1 MRQSFRRLLLVPLLA
16 ASFLLSGFSPSATAS
31 AASVLSLTATSN
43 PSGNYVAL
51 NWTNSDKSQPYSYML
66 YSKSAHEST
75 FQSIPAKDHAK
86 VLNIYPVVAPIVSF
100 TTWEGKNY
108 TLPKSASLKMWME
121 TPNEYDSKGYGK
133 GLISVDTVSISD
145 FNASPDAYLKNA
157 DGSYKYDVLY
167 FGAWDAFASQD
178 LSAAAETKTDAFIK
192 TGRGV
197 LFGHDTMVD
206 NDTISMPNFFKLAH
220 YCDIQTI
227 PHYTVLGSAQIKVA
241 KKGLLTNYPWKIGD
255 VGTVLNVPLSHS
267 NQLAFGDVWMTYQ
280 QPYTYPNSTAATG
293 SGGQGTNTFYLTSW
307 SNCAMIQTGHSNGE
321 ATPDEQR
328 VTANTLFYL
337 AQITT
342 DTSWN
347 DHKGQDLDAPDEPTI
362 SGVTHNSNRTQYTV
376 QYSSQDNATGYQYYV
391 EATGQNDGAKY
402 DSPVISTS
410 LKTGMKGYSIVVD
423 SKPNTVPDGSITA
436 TSDSYTFSRP
446 SGSSF
451 YIHVAAVDKAGNISS
466 VAHYPVDELVSMT
479 HPVSISYAIDPNSNM
494 PFTTPDIPITNHSTF
509 PVKVSVVGLK
519 ATSGI
524 GDAAPTSYSDW
535 NRLTAAQTGSGIA
548 LGVRIKETSGSGW
561 TVINRAVPVYAGDL
575 MSEVPLGTLGAN
587 GASGNLA
594 LTAKFGLAW
603 ANARTVSHELT
614 LDFTIRI
621 KQIILK
627 IWKQAEWA
635 ENVLHSVTFYFQ

>member
-1 MRQSFRRLLLVPLLA
+1 MKQSFRRLFLVPLLA
-16 ASFLLSGFSPSATAS
+16 AGILLSGASP
-31 AASVLSLTATSN
+31 ASVLTLTATPN

-75 FQSIPAKDHAK
+75 FQSIPAKDRAK
-86 VLNIYPVVAPIVSF
+86 VLNIYPVVTPTVSF
-100 TTWEGKNY
+100 TTWQGKSY

-121 TPNEYDSKGYGK
+121 TPNGYDSKGYGK
-133 GLISVDTVSISD
+133 SLISVDTVSIAD
-145 FNASPDAYLKNA
+145 FNANQDAYLKNA

-167 FGAWDAFASQD
+167 FGAWDSNGNQD
-178 LSAAAETKTDAFIK
+178 LSATAESRTDAFIK

-197 LFGHDTMVD
+197 LFGHDTMVS
-206 NDTISMPNFFKLAH
+206 NDRISMPNFYKLAH
-220 YCDIQTI
+220 YCNIQTI
-227 PHYTVLGSAQIKVA
+227 PKYTILGGTQIKVS

-280 QPYTYPNSTAATG
+280 QPYAYPNSTEANG

-347 DHKGQDLDAPDEPTI
+347 DHKGQDLDAPNKPAI
-362 SGVTHNSNRTQYTV
+362 SGVTHNFDRTQYTV
-376 QYSSQDNATGYQYYV
+376 NYSSQDNATGYQYYV

-402 DSPVISTS
+402 DSPVVSSS
-410 LKTGMKGYSIVVD
+410 LKAGMKGYSIVVD
-423 SKPNTVPDGSITA
+423 DKPDTVPDGTITT

-451 YIHVAAVDKAGNISS
+451 YIHIAAVDNAGNIST
-466 VAHYPVDELVSMT
+466 VTHYHTDELVSVT
-479 HPVSISYAIDPNSNM
+479 HPISIGYAIDPNSNT
-494 PFTTPDIPITNHSTF
+494 PFTAPDIPITNHSTF
-509 PVKVSVVGLK
+509 PVRVSVAGLK
-519 ATSGI
+519 ATAGI

-535 NRLTAAQTGSGIA
+535 NCLTAAQTGNGIA
-548 LGVRIKETSGSGW
+548 LGVGISKTAGSGW
-561 TVINRAVPVYAGDL
+561 TAVDRVTPVYSGDL
-575 MSEVPLGTLGAN
+575 VSEVPLGMLGAN
-587 GASGNLA
+587 GAAGNRV
-594 LTAKFGLAW
+594 LT
-603 ANARTVSHELT
+603 
-614 LDFTIRI
+614 
-621 KQIILK
+621 
-627 IWKQAEWA
+627 
-635 ENVLHSVTFYFQ
+635 

>member
-1 MRQSFRRLLLVPLLA
+1 MRQSFRRLLIVPLLA

-31 AASVLSLTATSN
+31 AASVLTLTATPN

-75 FQSIPAKDHAK
+75 FQSIPAKDNAK
-86 VLNIYPVVAPIVSF
+86 VLNIYPVVAPTVSF
-100 TTWEGKNY
+100 TTWDGKSY

-133 GLISVDTVSISD
+133 GLISVDTVSITD
-145 FNASPDAYLKNA
+145 FNANPDAYLKNA

-178 LSAAAETKTDAFIK
+178 LSAAAEAKTDAFIK

-227 PHYTVLGSAQIKVA
+227 PHYTVLGSSQIKVS
-241 KKGLLTNYPWKIGD
+241 KKGLLTNYPWTIGD
-255 VGTVLNVPLSHS
+255 VGTALNVPLSHS

-307 SNCAMIQTGHSNGE
+307 SNCAMIQTGHSNGD

-347 DHKGQDLDAPDEPTI
+347 DHKGQDLDAPDKPAI
-362 SGVTHNSNRTQYTV
+362 SSVTHNSDRTQYTV
-376 QYSSQDNATGYQYYV
+376 NYSSQDNATGYQYYV
-391 EATGQNDGAKY
+391 ETTGQNDGAKY

-423 SKPNTVPDGSITA
+423 NNPNTVPDGSITT
-436 TSDSYTFSRP
+436 TSGSYTFSRP
-446 SGSSF
+446 SGSNF
-451 YIHVAAVDKAGNISS
+451 YIHIAAVDNAGNVSS
-466 VAHYPVDELVSMT
+466 IAHYPVDELVSVT
-479 HPVSISYAIDPNSNM
+479 HPASIGYTIDPNSDT
-494 PFTTPDIPITNHSTF
+494 PFTAPDIPITNHSTF
-509 PVKVSVVGLK
+509 PVGVSVAGLK

-524 GDAAPTSYSDW
+524 GDAAPTAYSDW
-535 NRLTAAQTGSGIA
+535 NSLTVAQTGNGIA
-548 LGVRIKETSGSGW
+548 LGVGISKTAGSGW
-561 TVINRAVPVYAGDL
+561 TAVDRATPVYSGNLA
-575 MSEVPLGTLGAN
+575 SEVPLGTLGAN

-614 LDFTIRI
+614 LDFTI
-621 KQIILK
+621 
-627 IWKQAEWA
+627 AD
-635 ENVLHSVTFYFQ
+635 

>member
-1 MRQSFRRLLLVPLLA
+1 MRQSFRRLFLVPLLA
-16 ASFLLSGFSPSATAS
+16 AGILLSGASPAFAAS
-31 AASVLSLTATSN
+31 AASVLTLTATPN
-43 PSGNYVAL
+43 PSANDVAL

-75 FQSIPAKDHAK
+75 FQSIPAKDSAK
-86 VLNIYPVVAPIVSF
+86 VLNIYPVVDPTVSF
-100 TTWEGKNY
+100 TTWQGKSY
-108 TLPKSASLKMWME
+108 TLPKSASLKMWLE

-133 GLISVDTVSISD
+133 GLISVDAVSIAD
-145 FNASPDAYLKNA
+145 FNVSPDAYLKNA

-178 LSAAAETKTDAFIK
+178 LSATAETKTDAFIK

-227 PHYTVLGSAQIKVA
+227 PHYTVLGSSQIKVS

-255 VGTVLNVPLSHS
+255 VGTVLNVPMSHS

-280 QPYTYPNSTAATG
+280 PPYTYNGSAEATG

-347 DHKGQDLDAPDEPTI
+347 DHKGQDLDAPDEPAI
-362 SGVTHNSNRTQYTV
+362 SGVTHNYDRTQYTV
-376 QYSSQDNATGYQYYV
+376 NYSSQDNATGYQYYV

-402 DSPVISTS
+402 DSPVVSAS

-423 SKPNTVPDGSITA
+423 DKPDTVPDRSITT
-436 TSDSYTFSRP
+436 TSGSYTFSRP
-446 SGSSF
+446 SGSGF
-451 YIHVAAVDKAGNISS
+451 YIHIAAVDKSGNISS
-466 VAHYPVDELVSMT
+466 VTHYHTDELVSVT
-479 HPVSISYAIDPNSNM
+479 HPVSIGYSIDPNSNT
-494 PFTTPDIPITNHSTF
+494 PFTAPDIPITNHSTF
-509 PVKVSVVGLK
+509 PVRVSVAGLK

-524 GDAAPTSYSDW
+524 GDTVPTAYSDW
-535 NRLTAAQTGSGIA
+535 NSLTAAQTGSGIA
-548 LGVRIKETSGSGW
+548 LGVGISKTGGSGW
-561 TVINRAVPVYAGDL
+561 TAVDRAMPVYTGDL
-575 MSEVPLGTLGAN
+575 ASEVPLGTLGAN

-594 LTAKFGLAW
+594 LAAKFGLAW
-603 ANARTVSHELT
+603 ANARTVSHELI
-614 LDFTIRI
+614 LNFTI
-621 KQIILK
+621 
-627 IWKQAEWA
+627 
-635 ENVLHSVTFYFQ
+635 TD

>member
-1 MRQSFRRLLLVPLLA
+1 MRQSFRRFFLVPLLA
-16 ASFLLSGFSPSATAS
+16 AGILLSGASPAFAASATS
-31 AASVLSLTATSN
+31 ALTLTATPN

-75 FQSIPAKDHAK
+75 FQSIPAKDSAK
-86 VLNIYPVVAPIVSF
+86 VLNIYPVVTPTVSF
-100 TTWEGKNY
+100 TTWDGKSY

-121 TPNEYDSKGYGK
+121 TPNGYDSKGYGK
-133 GLISVDTVSISD
+133 GLISVDAVSISD
-145 FNASPDAYLKNA
+145 FNANPDAYLKNA

-167 FGAWDAFASQD
+167 FGAWDSNGNQD
-178 LSAAAETKTDAFIK
+178 LSDSAESKTDAFIK

-197 LFGHDTMVD
+197 LFGHDTMVS
-206 NDTISMPNFFKLAH
+206 NDVISMPNFFKLAH

-227 PHYTVLGSAQIKVA
+227 PHYTVLGSSQIKVF
-241 KKGLLTNYPWKIGD
+241 KKGLLTNYPWTIGD
-255 VGTVLNVPLSHS
+255 VGTVLNVPMSHS

-347 DHKGQDLDAPDEPTI
+347 DHKGQDLDVPDKPTI
-362 SGVTHNSNRTQYTV
+362 SGVTHNSGRTQYTV
-376 QYSSQDNATGYQYYV
+376 NYSSEDNATGYQYYV
-391 EATGQNDGAKY
+391 EATGQNDGVKY
-402 DSPVISTS
+402 DSPVVSTS

-423 SKPNTVPDGSITA
+423 DNPDTVPDGSITT
-436 TSDSYTFSRP
+436 TSDSFTFSRP

-451 YIHVAAVDKAGNISS
+451 YIHIAAVDNAGNIST
-466 VAHYPVDELVSMT
+466 VTHYHTDELVSVT
-479 HPVSISYAIDPNSNM
+479 HPVSTSYAIDPNSNT
-494 PFTTPDIPITNHSTF
+494 PFTAPDIPIINHSTF
-509 PVKVSVVGLK
+509 PVKVSVAGLK

-524 GDAAPTSYSDW
+524 GDAAPSSYSDW
-535 NRLTAAQTGSGIA
+535 NNLTAAQTGSGIA
-548 LGVRIKETSGSGW
+548 LGVGIRETAGSGW
-561 TVINRAVPVYAGDL
+561 TAVDRAMPVYTGDL
-575 MSEVPLGTLGAN
+575 ASEVSLGTLGAN

-603 ANARTVSHELT
+603 ANAKTVSHELT
-614 LDFTIRI
+614 LDFTI
-621 KQIILK
+621 
-627 IWKQAEWA
+627 AD
-635 ENVLHSVTFYFQ
+635 

>member
-1 MRQSFRRLLLVPLLA
+1 MRRSFRRFFLVPLLA
-16 ASFLLSGFSPSATAS
+16 AGILLSGASPALAAS
-31 AASVLSLTATSN
+31 AASVLSLTATPN

-75 FQSIPAKDHAK
+75 FQSIPAKDSAK
-86 VLNIYPVVAPIVSF
+86 VLNIYPVVAPTISF
-100 TTWEGKNY
+100 KTWDGKSY

-121 TPNEYDSKGYGK
+121 TPNTYDSKGYGK
-133 GLISVDTVSISD
+133 GLISVDTVSISN
-145 FNASPDAYLKNA
+145 FNANPDTYLKNA

-167 FGAWDAFASQD
+167 FGAWDSNGNQD
-178 LSAAAETKTDAFIK
+178 LSVAAESKTDAFIK

-206 NDTISMPNFFKLAH
+206 NDQISMPNFFKLAH

-227 PHYTVLGSAQIKVA
+227 PHYTVFGSSQIKVT
-241 KKGLLTNYPWKIGD
+241 KKGLLTNYPWKMGD
-255 VGTVLNVPLSHS
+255 VGMALNVSMSHS

-280 QPYTYPNSTAATG
+280 QPYTYSGSTETTG
-293 SGGQGTNTFYLTSW
+293 QNGQGTNTFYLTSW
-307 SNCAMIQTGHSNGE
+307 SNCAMIQTGHSDGE

-347 DHKGQDLDAPDEPTI
+347 DHKGQDLDAPDKPTI
-362 SGVTHNSNRTQYTV
+362 SSVTHNSDRTQYTV
-376 QYSSQDNATGYQYYV
+376 NYSAQDNATGYQYYV

-402 DSPVISTS
+402 DFPVISTS

-423 SKPNTVPDGSITA
+423 NKPDTAPDGNITT

-451 YIHVAAVDKAGNISS
+451 YIHIAAVDNAGNVSS
-466 VAHYPVDELVSMT
+466 VTHYPVDELVSVT
-479 HPVSISYAIDPNSNM
+479 HPVSISYAIDPNSST
-494 PFTTPDIPITNHSTF
+494 PFTAPDIPITNHSTF
-509 PVKVSVVGLK
+509 PVRVSIAGLK

-524 GDAAPTSYSDW
+524 GDATPTSYSDW
-535 NRLTAAQTGSGIA
+535 NRLTVAQTGSGIA
-548 LGVRIKETSGSGW
+548 LGVEISKTAGSGW
-561 TVINRAVPVYAGDL
+561 TKVDRDTPVYRDDL
-575 MSEVPLGTLGAN
+575 ASEVPLGTLGAN

-603 ANARTVSHELT
+603 VKTTNVSHELT
-614 LDFTIRI
+614 LNFTI
-621 KQIILK
+621 
-627 IWKQAEWA
+627 
-635 ENVLHSVTFYFQ
+635 TD

>member
-1 MRQSFRRLLLVPLLA
+1 LRQSFRQLFLIPLLVA
-16 ASFLLSGFSPSATAS
+16 GILLSGGSPSFAAS
-31 AASVLSLTATSN
+31 AASVLTLTATPN

-66 YSKSAHEST
+66 YSKSVHEST
-75 FQSIPAKDHAK
+75 FQSIPAKDSAK
-86 VLNIYPVVAPIVSF
+86 VLNIYPVVTPTVSF
-100 TTWEGKNY
+100 TTWQGKSY

-133 GLISVDTVSISD
+133 GLISVDTVSISN
-145 FNASPDAYLKNA
+145 FNANPDAYLKNA
-157 DGSYKYDVLY
+157 DGSYRYDVLY
-167 FGAWDAFASQD
+167 FGAWDSNGNQD
-178 LSAAAETKTDAFIK
+178 LTATAETKTDAFIK

-206 NDTISMPNFFKLAH
+206 NDRISMPNFFKLAH
-220 YCDIQTI
+220 YCNIQTI
-227 PHYTVLGSAQIKVA
+227 PKYTILGGAQIKVA

-267 NQLAFGDVWMTYQ
+267 NQLSFGDVWMTYQ
-280 QPYTYPNSTAATG
+280 QPYTYSGSAEATG

-307 SNCAMIQTGHSNGE
+307 SNCAMIQTGHSDGE

-347 DHKGQDLDAPDEPTI
+347 DHKGQDLDAPYKPAI
-362 SGVTHNSNRTQYTV
+362 SSVTHNSDRTQYTV
-376 QYSSQDNATGYQYYV
+376 NYSSQDSATGYQYYV
-391 EATGQNDGAKY
+391 EATGQNDGVKY

-423 SKPNTVPDGSITA
+423 NSPDTVPDGSITT
-436 TSDSYTFSRP
+436 TSGSYTFSRP

-451 YIHVAAVDKAGNISS
+451 YIHIAAVDNAGNISA
-466 VAHYPVDELVSMT
+466 VAHYHTDELVSVT
-479 HPVSISYAIDPNSNM
+479 HPVSIGYSIDPNSDT
-494 PFTTPDIPITNHSTF
+494 PFNAPNIPITNNSTF
-509 PVKVSVVGLK
+509 PVRVSVAGLK
-519 ATSGI
+519 ATAGI
-524 GDAAPTSYSDW
+524 GDTSPTSYSDW
-535 NRLTAAQTGSGIA
+535 NSLTAAQTGSEIA
-548 LGVRIKETSGSGW
+548 LGVRISTTAGSSW
-561 TVINRAVPVYAGDL
+561 TTVDRTTPVYTGDL
-575 MSEVPLGTLGAN
+575 ASEVPLGTLGAN

-603 ANARTVSHELT
+603 ANARTVSHQLT
-614 LDFTIRI
+614 LDFNIGD
-621 KQIILK
+621 
-627 IWKQAEWA
+627 
-635 ENVLHSVTFYFQ
+635 

>member
-1 MRQSFRRLLLVPLLA
+1 LRQSFRRLFLVPLLVA
-16 ASFLLSGFSPSATAS
+16 EILLSGASPAFAAS
-31 AASVLSLTATSN
+31 AASVLTLTATPN

-66 YSKSAHEST
+66 YSKSAHESN
-75 FQSIPAKDHAK
+75 FQSIPAKDSAK
-86 VLNIYPVVAPIVSF
+86 VLNVYPIVDPTVSF
-100 TTWEGKNY
+100 TTWQGKSY

-121 TPNEYDSKGYGK
+121 TPNEYDFKGYGK
-133 GLISVDTVSISD
+133 GLISVDTVSIAD
-145 FNASPDAYLKNA
+145 FNANPDAYLKNA

-178 LSAAAETKTDAFIK
+178 LSATAESKTDAFIK

-206 NDTISMPNFFKLAH
+206 NDGISMPNFFKLAH

-227 PHYTVLGSAQIKVA
+227 PHYTVLGSSQIKVS

-255 VGTVLNVPLSHS
+255 VGTVLNVPMSHS

-280 QPYTYPNSTAATG
+280 SPYTYNGSAEATG
-293 SGGQGTNTFYLTSW
+293 QNGQGTNTFYLTSW

-347 DHKGQDLDAPDEPTI
+347 DHKGQDLDAPDEPSI
-362 SGVTHNSNRTQYTV
+362 SGVTHNSGRTQYTV
-376 QYSSQDNATGYQYYV
+376 NYSSQDNATGYQYYV

-423 SKPNTVPDGSITA
+423 NKPDTVPGGSITT
-436 TSDSYTFSRP
+436 TSGNYTFSRP

-451 YIHVAAVDKAGNISS
+451 YIHIAAVDNAGNISS
-466 VAHYPVDELVSMT
+466 VAHYPVDELVSVT
-479 HPVSISYAIDPNSNM
+479 HPVSIGYVIDPNSDT
-494 PFTTPDIPITNHSTF
+494 PFTAPDIPITNHSTF
-509 PVKVSVVGLK
+509 PVRVSVAGLK
-519 ATSGI
+519 AVSGI
-524 GDAAPTSYSDW
+524 GDAAPTFYSDW
-535 NRLTAAQTGSGIA
+535 NSLRAAQTGSGIA
-548 LGVRIKETSGSGW
+548 LGVGIRKTAGSGW
-561 TVINRAVPVYAGDL
+561 TAVDRAMPVYTSDL
-575 MSEVPLGTLGAN
+575 ASEVSLGTLGAN
-587 GASGNLA
+587 GAAGNLA

-614 LDFTIRI
+614 LNFTI
-621 KQIILK
+621 
-627 IWKQAEWA
+627 
-635 ENVLHSVTFYFQ
+635 TD

>member
-1 MRQSFRRLLLVPLLA
+1 LRQSFRRLFLVPLLA
-16 ASFLLSGFSPSATAS
+16 AGFLLSGFSSSVTAS
-31 AASVLSLTATSN
+31 AASVLTLTATPN

-51 NWTNSDKSQPYSYML
+51 NWTNGDKSQPYSYML

-75 FQSIPAKDHAK
+75 FQSIPAKDRAK
-86 VLNIYPVVAPIVSF
+86 VLNIYPIVAPTVSF
-100 TTWEGKNY
+100 TTWQGKSY

-145 FNASPDAYLKNA
+145 FNANPDAYLKNA
-157 DGSYKYDVLY
+157 DGTYKYDVLY

-178 LSAAAETKTDAFIK
+178 LSAAAESKTDAFIK

-206 NDTISMPNFFKLAH
+206 NDRISMPNFFKLAH
-220 YCDIQTI
+220 YCNIQTI
-227 PHYTVLGSAQIKVA
+227 PKYTILGGTQIKVS

-255 VGTVLNVPLSHS
+255 MGTVLNVPMSHS

-280 QPYTYPNSTAATG
+280 PPYTYSGSAKATG

-347 DHKGQDLDAPDEPTI
+347 DHKGQDLDVPDKPVI
-362 SGVTHNSNRTQYTV
+362 SSVTHNSDRTQYTV
-376 QYSSQDNATGYQYYV
+376 NYSSQDNATGYQYYV
-391 EATGQNDGAKY
+391 QATGQNDGAKY

-410 LKTGMKGYSIVVD
+410 LGTGMKGYSIVVD
-423 SKPNTVPDGSITA
+423 DKTDTTPDGNITT

-451 YIHVAAVDKAGNISS
+451 YIHIAAVDNAGNVSS
-466 VAHYPVDELVSMT
+466 VTHYPVDELVSVT
-479 HPVSISYAIDPNSNM
+479 HPVSISYAIDPNSST
-494 PFTTPDIPITNHSTF
+494 PFTAPDIPITNHSTF
-509 PVKVSVVGLK
+509 PVRVSIAGLK
-519 ATSGI
+519 ATSKI
-524 GDAAPTSYSDW
+524 SDAVPTSYSDW
-535 NRLTAAQTGSGIA
+535 NSLTTAQTGSGIA
-548 LGVRIKETSGSGW
+548 LGVGIGKTAGSGW
-561 TVINRAVPVYAGDL
+561 TKVDRDTPIYRDDL
-575 MSEVPLGTLGAN
+575 ASEVSLGTLGAN

-603 ANARTVSHELT
+603 ANARTVSHELI
-614 LDFTIRI
+614 LNF
-621 KQIILK
+621 QIG
-627 IWKQAEWA
+627 
-635 ENVLHSVTFYFQ
+635 N

>member
-1 MRQSFRRLLLVPLLA
+1 MRQSFRRLFLVPLLA
-16 ASFLLSGFSPSATAS
+16 AGILLSGASPALAAS

-43 PSGNYVAL
+43 PSGNYVSL

-75 FQSIPAKDHAK
+75 FQSIPAKDSAK
-86 VLNIYPVVAPIVSF
+86 VLNIYPIVTPTISF
-100 TTWEGKNY
+100 TTWQGKSY

-121 TPNEYDSKGYGK
+121 TPNGYDSKGYGK

-145 FNASPDAYLKNA
+145 FNANPDAYLINA
-157 DGSYKYDVLY
+157 NGSYKYDVLY
-167 FGAWDAFASQD
+167 FGAWDSNGSQD
-178 LSAAAETKTDAFIK
+178 LSAAAESKTDAFIK

-197 LFGHDTMVD
+197 LFGHDTMVE
-206 NDTISMPNFFKLAH
+206 NDGISMPNFFKLAH
-220 YCDIQTI
+220 YCNIQTI
-227 PHYTVLGSAQIKVA
+227 PKYTILGGTQIKVS

-280 QPYTYPNSTAATG
+280 QPYAYPNSTEANG

-347 DHKGQDLDAPDEPTI
+347 DHKGQDLDAPDKPAI
-362 SGVTHNSNRTQYTV
+362 SGVTHNFDRTQYTV
-376 QYSSQDNATGYQYYV
+376 NYFSQDNATGYQYYV

-402 DSPVISTS
+402 DSPVVSSS
-410 LKTGMKGYSIVVD
+410 LKAGMKGYSIVVD
-423 SKPNTVPDGSITA
+423 DKPDTVPDGTITT

-451 YIHVAAVDKAGNISS
+451 YIHIAAVDNAGNIST
-466 VAHYPVDELVSMT
+466 VTHYHTDELVSVT
-479 HPVSISYAIDPNSNM
+479 HPVSISYAIDPNSNT
-494 PFTTPDIPITNHSTF
+494 PFTAPDIPITNHSTF
-509 PVKVSVVGLK
+509 PVKVSVAGLK

-524 GDAAPTSYSDW
+524 GDTAPTSYSDW
-535 NRLTAAQTGSGIA
+535 NSLTAAQTGSGIA
-548 LGVRIKETSGSGW
+548 LGVGINKTAGSGW
-561 TVINRAVPVYAGDL
+561 TAVDRDTPIYTGDL
-575 MSEVPLGTLGAN
+575 ASEVPLGTLGAN
-587 GASGNLA
+587 GASGNLT

-603 ANARTVSHELT
+603 TKATNVSHELT
-614 LDFTIRI
+614 LNFTI
-621 KQIILK
+621 
-627 IWKQAEWA
+627 AD
-635 ENVLHSVTFYFQ
+635 

>member
-1 MRQSFRRLLLVPLLA
+1 MRQSFRRLFLVPLLA
-16 ASFLLSGFSPSATAS
+16 AGILLSGASPAFAAS
-31 AASVLSLTATSN
+31 AAPVLSLTATPN

-51 NWTNSDKSQPYSYML
+51 NWTNNDKSQPYSYML

-75 FQSIPAKDHAK
+75 FQSIPAKDRAK
-86 VLNIYPVVAPIVSF
+86 VLNIYPVVEPTISF
-100 TTWEGKNY
+100 TTWDGKSY

-145 FNASPDAYLKNA
+145 FNANPDAYLKNA

-178 LSAAAETKTDAFIK
+178 LSAAAESKTDAFIK

-227 PHYTVLGSAQIKVA
+227 SHYTVLGSSQIKVS

-255 VGTVLNVPLSHS
+255 VGTVLNVPMSHS

-280 QPYTYPNSTAATG
+280 PPYTYSGSAEATG

-347 DHKGQDLDAPDEPTI
+347 DHKGQDLDAPDKPAI
-362 SGVTHNSNRTQYTV
+362 SSVTHNSDRTQYTV
-376 QYSSQDNATGYQYYV
+376 NYSSQDNATGYQYYV

-402 DSPVISTS
+402 DSPVVSTS

-423 SKPNTVPDGSITA
+423 NRPDTVPDGSITT
-436 TSDSYTFSRP
+436 TSGSYTFSRP

-451 YIHVAAVDKAGNISS
+451 YIHIAAVDNAGNISA
-466 VAHYPVDELVSMT
+466 VANYHTDELVSVT
-479 HPVSISYAIDPNSNM
+479 HPVSISYAIDPNSNT
-494 PFTTPDIPITNHSTF
+494 PFTAPDIPIINNSTF
-509 PVKVSVVGLK
+509 PVGVSVAGLK
-519 ATSGI
+519 ATAGI

-535 NRLTAAQTGSGIA
+535 NSLTAAQTGNGMA
-548 LGVRIKETSGSGW
+548 LGVGISKTAGTGW
-561 TVINRAVPVYAGDL
+561 TAVDRATPVYSGELA
-575 MSEVPLGTLGAN
+575 SEVPLGTLGAN

-603 ANARTVSHELT
+603 ANAKTVSHELT
-614 LDFTIRI
+614 LDFTI
-621 KQIILK
+621 
-627 IWKQAEWA
+627 AD
-635 ENVLHSVTFYFQ
+635 

>member
-1 MRQSFRRLLLVPLLA
+1 MPLLA
-16 ASFLLSGFSPSATAS
+16 AGFLLSGFSSSVTAS
-31 AASVLSLTATSN
+31 AASVLTLTATPN

-51 NWTNSDKSQPYSYML
+51 NWTNGDKSQPYSYML

-75 FQSIPAKDHAK
+75 FQSIPAKDRAK
-86 VLNIYPVVAPIVSF
+86 VLNIYPIVAPTVSF
-100 TTWEGKNY
+100 TTWQGKSY

-145 FNASPDAYLKNA
+145 FNANPDAYLKNA
-157 DGSYKYDVLY
+157 DGTYKYDVLY

-178 LSAAAETKTDAFIK
+178 LSAAAESKTDAFIK

-206 NDTISMPNFFKLAH
+206 NDRISMPNFFKLAH
-220 YCDIQTI
+220 YCNIQTI
-227 PHYTVLGSAQIKVA
+227 PKYTILGGTQIKVS

-255 VGTVLNVPLSHS
+255 MGTVLNVPMSHS

-280 QPYTYPNSTAATG
+280 PPYTYSGSAKATG

-347 DHKGQDLDAPDEPTI
+347 DHKGQDLDVPDKPVI
-362 SGVTHNSNRTQYTV
+362 SSVTHNSDRTQYTV
-376 QYSSQDNATGYQYYV
+376 NYSSQDNATGYQYYV
-391 EATGQNDGAKY
+391 QATGQNDGAKY

-410 LKTGMKGYSIVVD
+410 LGTGMKGYSIVVD
-423 SKPNTVPDGSITA
+423 DKTDTTPDGNITT

-451 YIHVAAVDKAGNISS
+451 YIHIAAVDNAGNVSS
-466 VAHYPVDELVSMT
+466 VTHYPVDELVSVT
-479 HPVSISYAIDPNSNM
+479 HPVSISYAIDPNSST
-494 PFTTPDIPITNHSTF
+494 PFTAPDIPITNHSTF
-509 PVKVSVVGLK
+509 PVRVSIAGLK
-519 ATSGI
+519 ATSKI
-524 GDAAPTSYSDW
+524 SDAVPTSYSDW
-535 NRLTAAQTGSGIA
+535 NSLTTAQTGSGIA
-548 LGVRIKETSGSGW
+548 LGVGIGKTAGSGW
-561 TVINRAVPVYAGDL
+561 TKVDRDTPIYRDDL
-575 MSEVPLGTLGAN
+575 ASEVSLGTLGAN

-603 ANARTVSHELT
+603 ANARTVSHELI
-614 LDFTIRI
+614 LNF
-621 KQIILK
+621 QIG
-627 IWKQAEWA
+627 
-635 ENVLHSVTFYFQ
+635 N

>member
-1 MRQSFRRLLLVPLLA
+1 MRQSFRRLFLVPLLA
-16 ASFLLSGFSPSATAS
+16 ASLLFTGIVPGVAAS
-31 AASVLSLTATSN
+31 AASVLTLTATPN

-66 YSKSAHEST
+66 YSKSAHESN
-75 FQSIPAKDHAK
+75 FQSIPAKDSAK
-86 VLNIYPVVAPIVSF
+86 VLNIYPIVTPTVSF
-100 TTWEGKNY
+100 TTWQGKSY

-145 FNASPDAYLKNA
+145 FNANPDVYLKNP
-157 DGSYKYDVLY
+157 DGTYKYDVLY

-178 LSAAAETKTDAFIK
+178 LSVAAESKTDAFIK

-197 LFGHDTMVD
+197 LFGHDTMVE
-206 NDTISMPNFFKLAH
+206 NDGISMPNFFKLAH

-227 PHYTVLGSAQIKVA
+227 PHYTVLGSSQIKVS

-255 VGTVLNVPLSHS
+255 VGTVLNVPMSHS

-280 QPYTYPNSTAATG
+280 QPYTYPNSAEATG

-347 DHKGQDLDAPDEPTI
+347 DHKGQDLDAPNEPAI
-362 SGVTHNSNRTQYTV
+362 SSVTHNSGRTQYTV
-376 QYSSQDNATGYQYYV
+376 NYSSQDNATGYQYYV

-410 LKTGMKGYSIVVD
+410 LKAGIKGYSIVVD
-423 SKPNTVPDGSITA
+423 DKADTVPDGSITTTA
-436 TSDSYTFSRP
+436 NSYTFSRP

-451 YIHVAAVDKAGNISS
+451 YIHIAAVDNAGNTST
-466 VAHYPVDELVSMT
+466 VAHYPVDELVSVT
-479 HPVSISYAIDPNSNM
+479 HPVSVSYAIDPNSNT
-494 PFTTPDIPITNHSTF
+494 PFTAPDIPITNHSTF
-509 PVKVSVVGLK
+509 PIKVSVAGLK

-524 GDAAPTSYSDW
+524 GDAAPIAYSDW
-535 NRLTAAQTGSGIA
+535 NGLTAAQTGSGIA
-548 LGVRIKETSGSGW
+548 LGVGISKSADSGW
-561 TVINRAVPVYAGDL
+561 TAVDRTTPVYTGDL
-575 MSEVPLGTLGAN
+575 ASEVSLGTLGAN
-587 GASGNLA
+587 GASGDLT

-603 ANARTVSHELT
+603 ANAKTVSHELT
-614 LDFTIRI
+614 LDFEIGR
-621 KQIILK
+621 
-627 IWKQAEWA
+627 
-635 ENVLHSVTFYFQ
+635 

>member
-1 MRQSFRRLLLVPLLA
+1 MRHLFRRLFLVPLLA
-16 ASFLLSGFSPSATAS
+16 AGVLLSGASPAFAAS
-31 AASVLSLTATSN
+31 AVSVLTLTATPN

-75 FQSIPAKDHAK
+75 FQSIPAKDSAK
-86 VLNIYPVVAPIVSF
+86 VLNIYPVVTPTVSF
-100 TTWEGKNY
+100 TTWQGKSY

-145 FNASPDAYLKNA
+145 FNANPDAYLKNA

-178 LSAAAETKTDAFIK
+178 LSAAAESKTDAFIK

-206 NDTISMPNFFKLAH
+206 NDGISMPNFFKLAH

-227 PHYTVLGSAQIKVA
+227 PHYTVLGSSQIKVS

-255 VGTVLNVPLSHS
+255 VGTVLNVPMSHS

-280 QPYTYPNSTAATG
+280 PPYTYNGSAEATG

-347 DHKGQDLDAPDEPTI
+347 DHKGQDLDAPDRPAI
-362 SGVTHNSNRTQYTV
+362 SGITHNPDRTQYTV
-376 QYSSQDNATGYQYYV
+376 NYSSQDNATGYQYYV
-391 EATGQNDGAKY
+391 EATGQNDGVKY

-423 SKPNTVPDGSITA
+423 NKPDTVPDGSITTTA
-436 TSDSYTFSRP
+436 NSYTFPRP
-446 SGSSF
+446 SGNGF
-451 YIHVAAVDKAGNISS
+451 YIHIAAVDKAGNISA
-466 VAHYPVDELVSMT
+466 VTHYHTDELVSVT
-479 HPVSISYAIDPNSNM
+479 HPVSIGYSIDPNSNT
-494 PFTTPDIPITNHSTF
+494 PFTAPDIPITNNSTF
-509 PVKVSVVGLK
+509 PVRVSVAGLK

-535 NRLTAAQTGSGIA
+535 NSLTAAQTGSGIA
-548 LGVRIKETSGSGW
+548 LGVGISKTSGSGW
-561 TVINRAVPVYAGDL
+561 TAVDRETPVYTGNLA
-575 MSEVPLGTLGAN
+575 SEIPLGTLGAN

-603 ANARTVSHELT
+603 VKVTNVSHELT
-614 LDFTIRI
+614 LNFDI
-621 KQIILK
+621 
-627 IWKQAEWA
+627 
-635 ENVLHSVTFYFQ
+635 ND

>member
-1 MRQSFRRLLLVPLLA
+1 MRQSFRRFFLVPLLA
-16 ASFLLSGFSPSATAS
+16 AEVLLSSASPALAAS
-31 AASVLSLTATSN
+31 AASVLTLTATPN

-66 YSKSAHEST
+66 YSKSVHEST
-75 FQSIPAKDHAK
+75 FQSISAKDSAK
-86 VLNIYPVVAPIVSF
+86 VLNIYPVVTPTVSF
-100 TTWEGKNY
+100 TTWQGKSY

-133 GLISVDTVSISD
+133 GLVSVDAVPIAD
-145 FNASPDAYLKNA
+145 FNASPDIYLKNA

-167 FGAWDAFASQD
+167 FGAWDSNGNQD
-178 LSAAAETKTDAFIK
+178 LTATAETKTDAFIK

-206 NDTISMPNFFKLAH
+206 NDRIFMPNFFKLAH
-220 YCDIQTI
+220 YCNIQTI
-227 PHYTVLGSAQIKVA
+227 PKYTILGGTQIKVA

-280 QPYTYPNSTAATG
+280 QPYTYNGSAEATG
-293 SGGQGTNTFYLTSW
+293 SGRQGTNTFYLTNW
-307 SNCAMIQTGHSNGE
+307 SNCAMIQTGHSDSE

-347 DHKGQDLDAPDEPTI
+347 DHKGQDLDAPDKPTI
-362 SGVTHNSNRTQYTV
+362 SSVTHNSDRTQYTV
-376 QYSSQDNATGYQYYV
+376 NYSAQDNATGYQYYV
-391 EATGQNDGAKY
+391 EATGQNDGMKY

-410 LKTGMKGYSIVVD
+410 LETGIKDYSIMVD
-423 SKPNTVPDGSITA
+423 NSPDTVPDGSITT
-436 TSDSYTFSRP
+436 TSNSYTFSRP

-451 YIHVAAVDKAGNISS
+451 YIHIAAVDNAGNIST
-466 VAHYPVDELVSMT
+466 VVHYPVDELVSVT
-479 HPVSISYAIDPNSNM
+479 HPVSVSYSIDPNSDT
-494 PFTTPDIPITNHSTF
+494 PFAAPDIPITNRSTF
-509 PVKVSVVGLK
+509 PVRVSVVGLK
-519 ATSGI
+519 STAGI
-524 GDAAPTSYSDW
+524 GDASPTFCLDW
-535 NRLTAAQTGSGIA
+535 NSLTAAQTEGGMA
-548 LGVRIKETSGSGW
+548 LGVGIGKTAGSGW
-561 TVINRAVPVYAGDL
+561 TKVDRDAPVYTCDL
-575 MSEVPLGTLGAN
+575 ASEVPLGTLGAN

-614 LDFTIRI
+614 LDFEIGC
-621 KQIILK
+621 
-627 IWKQAEWA
+627 
-635 ENVLHSVTFYFQ
+635 

>member
-1 MRQSFRRLLLVPLLA
+1 MRRSFRRLFLAPLLA
-16 ASFLLSGFSPSATAS
+16 AGVLLSGASPALAAS
-31 AASVLSLTATSN
+31 AASVLTLTATPN
-43 PSGNYVAL
+43 PSGNFVAL

-75 FQSIPAKDHAK
+75 FQSIPAKDSAK
-86 VLNIYPVVAPIVSF
+86 VLNIYPVVDSTVSF
-100 TTWEGKNY
+100 TTWQGQSY

-145 FNASPDAYLKNA
+145 FNANPYAYLKNA

-178 LSAAAETKTDAFIK
+178 LSTAAEVGTDAFIK
-192 TGRGV
+192 TGRGI

-206 NDTISMPNFFKLAH
+206 NDGISMPNFFKLAH

-227 PHYTVLGSAQIKVA
+227 PHYTVLGSAQIKVSR
-241 KKGLLTNYPWKIGD
+241 KGLLTNYPWRIGD
-255 VGTVLNVPLSHS
+255 VGTVLNVPMSHS

-280 QPYTYPNSTAATG
+280 SPYTYSGSAEATG

-347 DHKGQDLDAPDEPTI
+347 DHKGQDLDAPDKPTI
-362 SGVTHNSNRTQYTV
+362 SGVTHNSDRTQYTV
-376 QYSSQDNATGYQYYV
+376 NYSSQDNATGYQYYV

-402 DSPVISTS
+402 DSPVVSSS

-423 SKPNTVPDGSITA
+423 DKPDTVPDGSITT
-436 TSDSYTFSRP
+436 TSGSYTFSRP

-451 YIHVAAVDKAGNISS
+451 YIHIAAVDNAGNISS
-466 VAHYPVDELVSMT
+466 VTHYHTNELVSVT
-479 HPVSISYAIDPNSNM
+479 HPVSISYAIDPNSNT
-494 PFTTPDIPITNHSTF
+494 PFTAPDIPITNYSAF
-509 PVKVSVVGLK
+509 PIKVSVAGLK

-524 GDAAPTSYSDW
+524 GDASPTAYSDW
-535 NRLTAAQTGSGIA
+535 NSLTAAQTGSGIA
-548 LGVRIKETSGSGW
+548 LGVEISKAAGSGW
-561 TVINRAVPVYAGDL
+561 TAIDRETPVYTGDL
-575 MSEVPLGTLGAN
+575 ASEVPLGTLGAN

-603 ANARTVSHELT
+603 AKATNVSHELT
-614 LDFTIRI
+614 LDFTI
-621 KQIILK
+621 
-627 IWKQAEWA
+627 AD
-635 ENVLHSVTFYFQ
+635 

>member
-1 MRQSFRRLLLVPLLA
+1 MKQSFRRLFLAPLLA
-16 ASFLLSGFSPSATAS
+16 AGILLSGASPAFAAS
-31 AASVLSLTATSN
+31 AASVLTLTATPN
-43 PSGNYVAL
+43 PSGNFVAL

-75 FQSIPAKDHAK
+75 FQSIPAKDNAK
-86 VLNIYPVVAPIVSF
+86 VLNIYPVVAPTVSF
-100 TTWEGKNY
+100 TTWKGKSY

-133 GLISVDTVSISD
+133 GLISVDAVSISD
-145 FNASPDAYLKNA
+145 FNANPDAYLKNA

-178 LSAAAETKTDAFIK
+178 LSAVAETKTDAFIK

-227 PHYTVLGSAQIKVA
+227 PHYTVLGSSQIKIS

-255 VGTVLNVPLSHS
+255 VGTVLNVPMSHS

-280 QPYTYPNSTAATG
+280 QPYTYSGSAEATG
-293 SGGQGTNTFYLTSW
+293 QNGQGTNTFYLTSW

-347 DHKGQDLDAPDEPTI
+347 DHKGQDLDAPDEPVI
-362 SGVTHNSNRTQYTV
+362 SGVTHNPGRTQYTV
-376 QYSSQDNATGYQYYV
+376 NYSSQDNATGYQYYV

-423 SKPNTVPDGSITA
+423 DKPDTVPDGSITT
-436 TSDSYTFSRP
+436 TSDSFTFSRP

-451 YIHVAAVDKAGNISS
+451 YIHIAAVDNAGNIST
-466 VAHYPVDELVSMT
+466 VAHYHTDELVSVT
-479 HPVSISYAIDPNSNM
+479 HPVSIGYSIDPNSDT
-494 PFTTPDIPITNHSTF
+494 PFTAPDIPITNHSTF
-509 PVKVSVVGLK
+509 PVRVSVAELK

-524 GDAAPTSYSDW
+524 GDAAPTAYSDW
-535 NRLTAAQTGSGIA
+535 NSLTAAQTGSEMA
-548 LGVRIKETSGSGW
+548 LGVGISKISGSGW
-561 TVINRAVPVYAGDL
+561 TAVDRATPVYTDDL
-575 MSEVPLGTLGAN
+575 ASEVPLGTLGAN

-603 ANARTVSHELT
+603 AKATNVSHELT
-614 LDFTIRI
+614 LNFTI
-621 KQIILK
+621 
-627 IWKQAEWA
+627 
-635 ENVLHSVTFYFQ
+635 SD

>member
-1 MRQSFRRLLLVPLLA
+1 MRQSFRRLFLVPLLA
-16 ASFLLSGFSPSATAS
+16 AGILLSGTSPAFAAS
-31 AASVLSLTATSN
+31 AASILTLTATPN
-43 PSGNYVAL
+43 PSANDVAL

-75 FQSIPAKDHAK
+75 FQSIPAKDSAK
-86 VLNIYPVVAPIVSF
+86 VLNIYPVVATTVSF
-100 TTWEGKNY
+100 TTWQGQSY

-121 TPNEYDSKGYGK
+121 TPNGYDSKGYGK

-145 FNASPDAYLKNA
+145 FNANPDAYLKNA

-178 LSAAAETKTDAFIK
+178 LSSAAESKTDAFIK

-206 NDTISMPNFFKLAH
+206 NDGISMPNFFKLAH

-227 PHYTVLGSAQIKVA
+227 PHYTVLGSSQIKVF

-255 VGTVLNVPLSHS
+255 VGTVLNVPMSHS

-280 QPYTYPNSTAATG
+280 PPYTYSGSAEATG

-347 DHKGQDLDAPDEPTI
+347 DHKGQDLDAPDEPAI
-362 SGVTHNSNRTQYTV
+362 SGVTHNSDRTQYTV

-423 SKPNTVPDGSITA
+423 DKPDTVPDGSITTTA
-436 TSDSYTFSRP
+436 NSYTFSRP

-451 YIHVAAVDKAGNISS
+451 YIHIAAVDNAGNISV
-466 VAHYPVDELVSMT
+466 VAHYHTDEMVSVT
-479 HPVSISYAIDPNSNM
+479 HPVSIGYSIDPNSDT
-494 PFTTPDIPITNHSTF
+494 PFTAPDIPITNYSTF
-509 PVKVSVVGLK
+509 PVRVSVAGLK

-535 NRLTAAQTGSGIA
+535 NSLTAAQTGSGIA
-548 LGVRIKETSGSGW
+548 LGVGIGKTAGSGW
-561 TVINRAVPVYAGDL
+561 TAVDRDTPVYTGDFA
-575 MSEVPLGTLGAN
+575 SEVPLGTLGAN
-587 GASGNLA
+587 GASGDLA

-603 ANARTVSHELT
+603 ANARTVSHELI
-614 LDFTIRI
+614 LNFTI
-621 KQIILK
+621 
-627 IWKQAEWA
+627 
-635 ENVLHSVTFYFQ
+635 TD

>member
-1 MRQSFRRLLLVPLLA
+1 MRQSFRRLFLVPLLA
-16 ASFLLSGFSPSATAS
+16 AGILLSGASPALAAS

-43 PSGNYVAL
+43 PSGNYVSL

-75 FQSIPAKDHAK
+75 FQSIPAKDSAK
-86 VLNIYPVVAPIVSF
+86 VLNIYPIVTPTISF
-100 TTWEGKNY
+100 TTWQGKSY

-121 TPNEYDSKGYGK
+121 TPNGYDSKGYGK

-145 FNASPDAYLKNA
+145 FNANPDAYLKNA
-157 DGSYKYDVLY
+157 NGSYKYDVLY
-167 FGAWDAFASQD
+167 FGAWDSNGSQD
-178 LSAAAETKTDAFIK
+178 LSAAAESKTDAFIK

-197 LFGHDTMVD
+197 LFGHDTMVE
-206 NDTISMPNFFKLAH
+206 NDGISMPNFFKLAH
-220 YCDIQTI
+220 YCNIQTI
-227 PHYTVLGSAQIKVA
+227 PKYTILGGTQIKVS

-280 QPYTYPNSTAATG
+280 QPYAYPNSTEANG

-347 DHKGQDLDAPDEPTI
+347 DHKGQDLDAPDKPAI
-362 SGVTHNSNRTQYTV
+362 SGVTHNFDRTQYTV
-376 QYSSQDNATGYQYYV
+376 NYFSQDNATGYQYYV

-402 DSPVISTS
+402 DSPVVSSS
-410 LKTGMKGYSIVVD
+410 LKAGMKGYSIVVD
-423 SKPNTVPDGSITA
+423 DKPDTVPDGTITT

-451 YIHVAAVDKAGNISS
+451 YIHIAAVDNAGNIST
-466 VAHYPVDELVSMT
+466 VTHYHTDELVSVT
-479 HPVSISYAIDPNSNM
+479 HPVSISYAIDPNSNT
-494 PFTTPDIPITNHSTF
+494 PFTAPDIPITNHSTF
-509 PVKVSVVGLK
+509 PVKVSVAGLK

-524 GDAAPTSYSDW
+524 GDTAPTSYSDW
-535 NRLTAAQTGSGIA
+535 NSLTAAQTGSGIA
-548 LGVRIKETSGSGW
+548 LGVGINKTAGSGW
-561 TVINRAVPVYAGDL
+561 TAVDRDTPIYTGDL
-575 MSEVPLGTLGAN
+575 ASEVPLGTLGAN
-587 GASGNLA
+587 GASGNLT

-603 ANARTVSHELT
+603 TKATNVSHELT
-614 LDFTIRI
+614 LNFTI
-621 KQIILK
+621 
-627 IWKQAEWA
+627 AD
-635 ENVLHSVTFYFQ
+635 

>member
-1 MRQSFRRLLLVPLLA
+1 MRQSFRRLFLVPLLA
-16 ASFLLSGFSPSATAS
+16 AGILLSGASPAFAAS
-31 AASVLSLTATSN
+31 AASVLTLTATPN

-51 NWTNSDKSQPYSYML
+51 NWTNSDKNQPYSYML

-75 FQSIPAKDHAK
+75 FQSIPAKNSAK
-86 VLNIYPVVAPIVSF
+86 VLNIYPVVDPTVSF
-100 TTWEGKNY
+100 TTWQGKSY

-121 TPNEYDSKGYGK
+121 TPNEYNSKGYGK

-145 FNASPDAYLKNA
+145 FNANPDAYLKNT

-167 FGAWDAFASQD
+167 FGAWDSNGNQD
-178 LSAAAETKTDAFIK
+178 LSSAAEARTDAFIK
-192 TGRGV
+192 TGRGA

-227 PHYTVLGSAQIKVA
+227 PHYTVLGSSQITVS

-255 VGTVLNVPLSHS
+255 VGTVLNVPMSHS

-280 QPYTYPNSTAATG
+280 QPYTYPNSAQATG

-347 DHKGQDLDAPDEPTI
+347 DHKGQDLDAPDKPAI
-362 SGVTHNSNRTQYTV
+362 SSVTHNSDRTQYTV
-376 QYSSQDNATGYQYYV
+376 NYSSQDNATSYQYYV

-402 DSPVISTS
+402 DSPVVSAS
-410 LKTGMKGYSIVVD
+410 LKAGMKGYSIVVD
-423 SKPNTVPDGSITA
+423 NSPDTVPDGSITT
-436 TSDSYTFSRP
+436 TSDSFTFSRP
-446 SGSSF
+446 SGNSF
-451 YIHVAAVDKAGNISS
+451 YIHIAAVDNAGNISA
-466 VAHYPVDELVSMT
+466 VAHFHTDELVSVT
-479 HPVSISYAIDPNSNM
+479 HPISIGYSIDPNSNT
-494 PFTTPDIPITNHSTF
+494 PFTAPDIPITNNSTF
-509 PVKVSVVGLK
+509 PVKVSVAGLK

-524 GDAAPTSYSDW
+524 GDAAPTSFPDW
-535 NRLTAAQTGSGIA
+535 NSLTAAQTGSAIA
-548 LGVRIKETSGSGW
+548 LGVGLSRPAGSGW
-561 TVINRAVPVYAGDL
+561 TVVDRTTPVYTGDTA
-575 MSEVPLGTLGAN
+575 SEVPLGTLSAN

-603 ANARTVSHELT
+603 TNARTVSHELT
-614 LDFTIRI
+614 LNFSIAD
-621 KQIILK
+621 
-627 IWKQAEWA
+627 
-635 ENVLHSVTFYFQ
+635 